1 MAKDAFP
8 ESYKDPVYAQLDSAT
23 EQKLGLP
30 VGLLSSVRGNGER
43 SNHSA
48 TNELG
53 TKSVYQFIPATR
65 KAILDKYGIDVTLS
79 PQNASEGAG
88 LLLKEGLDRNKGDA
102 SAAVGEY
109 IGGLDRANWGR
120 QTKAYINRVMV
131 GQTQA
136 KASTLENDFGKW
148 MAANPASPERVSQA
162 PGEQAPAP
170 AKADQLAD
178 GFGQW
183 LERNPQ
189 SAEQQEPP
197 RMGLIDSV
205 RESITGSQRATP
217 ETQTLPEWTA
227 MPELNSLSMA
237 SFKTG
242 LGTLLSSPEETV
254 KVIQANAPGVQVR
267 QDEKGNF
274 ILRSAQDGKDYA
286 IPPGFSMGD
295 IPRAVG
301 GLAAFTPAGRAATLP
316 GMALAGAATQGA
328 IEAMQ
333 LATGGEFNPG
343 DVALAGALPA
353 GVSLVARG
361 VGAVAQPVKQ
371 ALQRASGRSPL
382 VEEALQRQ
390 ADDAARTI
398 NIKPPA
404 EPSAP
409 PVATAAP
416 VAPAAP
422 MATPMA
428 TPELTQTAKKAAGG
442 GMGSEEAKRALA
454 EQAAPDPSV
463 VAAAKRL
470 GIEDHLQPDHV
481 TTNQAY
487 RELAQAVKSIP
498 SSSARTAEIQGL
510 DEVGQRA
517 SRLIDEIGGTNDL
530 SALSSTVKAELQ
542 GSATKMQDQASKLY
556 ETARKMIPEGA
567 EVQASD
573 TVGFLQAEAAKMG
586 GADKL
591 AKVSPVE
598 ARLLANL
605 SSEEPVTY
613 AFLDSTRKQIG
624 QALQKASGP
633 FKDSESGLL
642 NKLYSTLS
650 NDQERVAREFG
661 DNAYYTY
668 QAAKYAT
675 RLQKGFE
682 DDLTALFGRNLDR
695 SIATPLSGAV
705 RVLAKGDSEALVR
718 LVASVPKDLRQNV
731 VASGLATT
739 FRTAAT
745 KGELSFPTYAKWYEG
760 LMRNRQAYTAVM
772 SNLPLSARKQMH
784 ALYKV
789 SNAISAASKERITTG
804 RIQAVNEQLKDAD
817 TLVARLYEIGK
828 RSAVA
833 VPAEIVSTSVG
844 MPGAGMSAAI
854 ASALSKGAKAPA
866 AQAIDQLIV
875 SPEFIQLAKAPAG
888 PAKEAAA
895 KRLSRSQAFRR
906 FVAAAGN
913 PREMTNKERW
923 ILQSMQARNTTTER
937 Q

>member
-1 MAKDAFP
+1 MATIQELETALVNADKAGDVDA
-8 ESYKDPVYAQLDSAT
+8 AR
-23 EQKLGLP
+23 KL
-30 VGLLSSVRGNGER
+30 
-43 SNHSA
+43 
-48 TNELG
+48 
-53 TKSVYQFIPATR
+53 
-65 KAILDKYGIDVTLS
+65 
-79 PQNASEGAG
+79 
-88 LLLKEGLDRNKGDA
+88 
-102 SAAVGEY
+102 AAV
-109 IGGLDRANWGR
+109 ITRAR
-120 QTKAYINRVMV
+120 
-131 GQTQA
+131 
-136 KASTLENDFGKW
+136 
-148 MAANPASPERVSQA
+148 
-162 PGEQAPAP
+162 
-170 AKADQLAD
+170 
-178 GFGQW
+178 
-183 LERNPQ
+183 
-189 SAEQQEPP
+189 QEPTSRQVSEAAMTGRP
-197 RMGLIDSV
+197 KEVGLIDAV
-205 RESITGSQRATP
+205 KESITGAERATP
-217 ETQTLPEWTA
+217 ETEGLPDWA
-227 MPELNSLSMA
+227 SMPELNQASMA

-242 LGTLLSSPEETV
+242 LGTLLSNPGETAQ
-254 KVIQANAPGVQVR
+254 IIMANFPGAQID
-267 QDEKGNF
+267 QDEKGNYL
-274 ILRSAQDGKDYA
+274 ITSSVDGKQYA
-286 IPPGFSMGD
+286 IKPGFSVSD

-301 GLAAFTPAGRAATLP
+301 ALAAFTPAGKVASLP
-316 GMALAGAATQGA
+316 GMAMAGAATQGV
-328 IEAMQ
+328 IEATQ
-333 LATGGEFNPG
+333 SATGGEFNPG

-353 GVSLVARG
+353 AVGVVARG
-361 VGAVAQPVKQ
+361 VGAAAQPVRQ
-371 ALQRASGRSPL
+371 ALRRVAGGAPEVSPA
-382 VEEALQRQ
+382 VV
-390 ADDAARTI
+390 
-398 NIKPPA
+398 PPA
-404 EPSAP
+404 AP
-409 PVATAAP
+409 AGAP
-416 VAPAAP
+416 AIPTPAPAQVAPAAQAP
-422 MATPMA
+422 VAAMA
-428 TPELTQTAKKAAGG
+428 TPELAQTAKRAAGG
-442 GMGSEEAKRALA
+442 GMGSEEAKRMLA
-454 EQAAPDPSV
+454 EQASPDPSV

-542 GSATKMQDQASKLY
+542 GSATKMQDQAGKLY

-573 TVGFLQAEAAKMG
+573 TVGFLQAEATKMG

-591 AKVSPVE
+591 ARVSPVE

-605 SSEEPVTY
+605 SGEEPVTY

-718 LVASVPKDLRQNV
+718 LVAAVPKDLRQNV

-784 ALYKV
+784 ALYRV
-789 SNAISAASKERITTG
+789 SNSISAASRERITTG

-817 TLVARLYEIGK
+817 TLVSRLYEVGK
-828 RSAVA
+828 RAAVA
-833 VPAEIVSTSVG
+833 APAEVVSTSVG

-854 ASALSKGAKAPA
+854 ASALSKGAKTPA

-875 SPEFIQLAKAPAG
+875 SPEFVQLAKAPAG

-906 FVAAAGN
+906 FVAAASN

>member
-1 MAKDAFP
+1 MATVQELEAALVNADKVGDVDA
-8 ESYKDPVYAQLDSAT
+8 AR
-23 EQKLGLP
+23 KL
-30 VGLLSSVRGNGER
+30 
-43 SNHSA
+43 
-48 TNELG
+48 
-53 TKSVYQFIPATR
+53 
-65 KAILDKYGIDVTLS
+65 
-79 PQNASEGAG
+79 
-88 LLLKEGLDRNKGDA
+88 
-102 SAAVGEY
+102 AAV
-109 IGGLDRANWGR
+109 ITRAR
-120 QTKAYINRVMV
+120 Q
-131 GQTQA
+131 
-136 KASTLENDFGKW
+136 E
-148 MAANPASPERVSQA
+148 PASPQVSEVA
-162 PGEQAPAP
+162 MTGRPKEVG
-170 AKADQLAD
+170 
-178 GFGQW
+178 
-183 LERNPQ
+183 
-189 SAEQQEPP
+189 
-197 RMGLIDSV
+197 MIDALK
-205 RESITGSQRATP
+205 ESITGGERATP
-217 ETQTLPEWTA
+217 ETQALPDWAT
-227 MPELNSLSMA
+227 MPELNQASMA

-242 LGTLLSSPEETV
+242 VGTLLSNPGETAQII
-254 KVIQANAPGVQVR
+254 KANFPGAQID
-267 QDEKGNF
+267 QDAKGSYL
-274 ILRSAQDGKDYA
+274 ITSSVDGKQYA
-286 IPPGFSMGD
+286 IKPGFSVSD

-301 GLAAFTPAGRAATLP
+301 ALAAFTPAGRVATIP
-316 GMALAGAATQGA
+316 GMALAGAATQGV
-328 IEAMQ
+328 IEATQ
-333 LATGGEFNPG
+333 SATGGEFNPG

-353 GVSLVARG
+353 GVGLVARG
-361 VGAVAQPVKQ
+361 VGAVAQPVRQ
-371 ALQRASGRSPL
+371 ALRRAAG
-382 VEEALQRQ
+382 
-390 ADDAARTI
+390 AAPEV
-398 NIKPPA
+398 PPA
-404 EPSAP
+404 VMP
-409 PVATAAP
+409 PAAP
-416 VAPAAP
+416 AGAPAVPTPAPAQVAPAAP
-422 MATPMA
+422 APVVAMA

-442 GMGSEEAKRALA
+442 GMGSEEAKRLLA

-510 DEVGQRA
+510 EEVGQRA

-605 SSEEPVTY
+605 AGEEPVTY

-695 SIATPLSGAV
+695 SLATPLSGAV
-705 RVLAKGDSEALVR
+705 RVLAKGDSEKLAQ
-718 LVASVPKDLRQNV
+718 LVAAVPKDLRQNV

-789 SNAISAASKERITTG
+789 SNSISAASKERITTG

-817 TLVARLYEIGK
+817 TLVSRLYEFGK
-828 RSAVA
+828 RAAVA
-833 VPAEIVSTSVG
+833 APAEAVSTAVG

-854 ASALSKGAKAPA
+854 ASALSKGAKTPA

-875 SPEFIQLAKAPAG
+875 SPEFVQLAKAPAG
-888 PAKEAAA
+888 PAKEAAV